1 MKPFKLI
8 LGNSNNVTKF
18 EDEIARAMEN
28 GYELSGEMIIKII
41 ENQNKPLEILF
52 FQPMTIEEQ
61 LDFEDDDF
69 EEEADDDDNE
79 EESDI

>member
-18 EDEIARAMEN
+18 EDEVARAMEN
-28 GYELSGEMIIKII
+28 GYELSGEMIIKVI
-41 ENQNKPLEILF
+41 ENQNKSLEILF
-52 FQPMTIEEQ
+52 FQPMTIEEH

-69 EEEADDDDNE
+69 EEDDDNE
-79 EESDI
+79 VESDI

>member
-69 EEEADDDDNE
+69 EEEDDDDNE

>member
-18 EDEIARAMEN
+18 EDEVARAMEN
-28 GYELSGEMIIKII
+28 GYELSGEMIIKVI

-52 FQPMTIEEQ
+52 FQPMTIEEH

-69 EEEADDDDNE
+69 EEDDDNE